1 MSTAAQREGAIRS
14 VLVVGGGTA
23 GWLAACHLAK
33 KLAPQ
38 SPGGIEVTLVESP
51 DIPTIGVGEGT
62 VPAMRQSLQYLGI
75 SETEFIRECE
85 ATFKQSI
92 RFDGWRAEPGH
103 HYHHVFDYPVR
114 DQLDLTPYW
123 LLGANGEASFADSV
137 GIQSAVCDGGLGPKQ
152 ITQPEYAGATS
163 YAYHLD
169 AGKFA
174 ALLTRHATRKLG
186 VRHLQAN
193 VEQIV
198 PDEAGGI
205 SHLVTDRCGE
215 LRADFYIDCTG
226 FSSLLLGKT
235 LAVPFIDRSD
245 VLLADHALAVQV
257 PYPEPD
263 SPIPC
268 QTIATARSAGWIW
281 DIGLVSRRG
290 TGYVYSSAH
299 TSHEEAE
306 SDLRAYL
313 RESIGSVA
321 DDVSCRRIPMQVGYR
336 EEFWSGNCAAIGL
349 SQGFVEPLE
358 ATGLLMFDA
367 TARMLAEQF
376 PAHRD
381 LMPLLAR
388 RFNQRVGFAWER
400 VIDFI
405 KLHYCI
411 SDRRDSAFWVDNC
424 DPSTIPQSLQENLAL
439 WRHQPPS
446 DYDFSSKLE
455 VFNLE
460 NYLYVLYGMGFP
472 TDMSALAS
480 RHGQSGEAQAQF
492 SRVQQVRQESLG
504 ALLPHRE
511 LIEKIHRYGMQTL

>member
-1 MSTAAQREGAIRS
+1 MQAGRINS

-33 KLAPQ
+33 KLH
-38 SPGGIEVTLVESP
+38 PGELGGVRVTLVESP

-62 VPAMRQSLQYLGI
+62 VPAMRHSLQYLGI

-92 RFDGWRAEPGH
+92 RFDGWMADPQH
-103 HYHHVFDYPVR
+103 SYHHVFDYPRR
-114 DQLDLTPYW
+114 DPVDATPYW
-123 LLGANGEASFADSV
+123 LLQSDGKPYADWV
-137 GIQSAVCDGGLGPKQ
+137 GIQSSLCDQGLGPKQ
-152 ITQPEYAGATS
+152 MTQAEYEGVAS

-174 ALLTRHATRKLG
+174 DLLTRHATTRLG
-186 VRHLQAN
+186 VEHLKANVQEINLDDNGDIASLETDRLGTLQA
-193 VEQIV
+193 
-198 PDEAGGI
+198 D
-205 SHLVTDRCGE
+205 L
-215 LRADFYIDCTG
+215 FIDCTG
-226 FSSLLLGKT
+226 FSSLLLGKA
-235 LAVPFIDRSD
+235 LGVEFVNRGD

-257 PYPEPD
+257 PYPDAD

-290 TGYVYSSAH
+290 TGYVYSSKH
-299 TSHEEAE
+299 IDHDVAE
-306 SDLRAYL
+306 RELRDYL
-313 RESIGSVA
+313 RQSLGDKA
-321 DDVSCRRIPMQVGYR
+321 DEVSCRRIPMQVGYR
-336 EEFWSGNCAAIGL
+336 ERFWFRNCAAIGL

-376 PAHRD
+376 PASRE
-381 LMPLLAR
+381 LMPLLSE
-388 RFNQRVGFAWER
+388 RFNQRVRFAWER

-411 SDRRDSAFWVDNC
+411 SDRDDSSFWRDNR
-424 DPSTIPQSLQENLAL
+424 DPASIPQSLQENLSL
-439 WRHQPPS
+439 WRHQVPS
-446 DYDFSSKLE
+446 EYDFSSRLE
-455 VFNLE
+455 IFNLE
-460 NYLYVLYGMGFP
+460 NYLYVLYGMNYE
-472 TDMSALAS
+472 TDIQPLAY
-480 RHGQSGEAQAQF
+480 RYRQQSLVADSVNGTRAVAKEACK
-492 SRVQQVRQESLG
+492 

-511 LIEKIHRYGMQTL
+511 LINRIHRYGLQSV